1 MSAELLNK
9 INHDLNA
16 FYYGED
22 VIVDAPIDLEWAK
35 IPHLYMNFYLYQY
48 ATSFCAS
55 MAISQKLLKGN
66 PEDIE
71 NYLNFLKGGCSKS
84 PIDLLKMA
92 GVDMTSPQPIHD
104 AICQFD
110 KLVDEFDELINC
122 K

>member
-1 MSAELLNK
+1 MNK

>member
-1 MSAELLNK
+1 
-9 INHDLNA
+9 
-16 FYYGED
+16 
-22 VIVDAPIDLEWAK
+22 
-35 IPHLYMNFYLYQY
+35 
-48 ATSFCAS
+48 

-84 PIDLLKMA
+84 PIDLLIMA